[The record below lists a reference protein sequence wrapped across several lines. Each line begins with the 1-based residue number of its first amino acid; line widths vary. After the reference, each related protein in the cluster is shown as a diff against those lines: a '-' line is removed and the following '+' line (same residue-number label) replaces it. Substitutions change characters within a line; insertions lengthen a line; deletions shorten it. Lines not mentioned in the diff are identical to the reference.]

1 METLKLTLGSGMVC
15 GFQNNVNARTKFKYQ
30 LDIIKSTMLDGCIVK
45 GDFNL
50 DYAKV
55 FDDNYCNKN
64 LFMDFDDV
72 LSEFNLV
79 QHINFVTCPLA
90 MCSSRCA
97 VDFKYLS
104 FSNI

>member
-30 LDIIKSTMLDGCIVK
+30 LEIIKSAMLDGCIVI

-50 DYAKV
+50 GYAKV
-55 FDDNYCNKN
+55 YDDNYCTKN
-64 LFMDFDDV
+64 LFMDFDVV

-79 QHINFVTCPLA
+79 
-90 MCSSRCA
+90 
-97 VDFKYLS
+97 
-104 FSNI
+104 